1 MLQAA
6 SDIKTSL
13 LRTDPGGLR
22 LMRGVHLMLTVLGAV
37 FLANVVASFVPGQSA
52 FKLAVL
58 AAASGGHCLMFTPVS
73 TRKAEVLGILKL
85 GVLLTSLFA
94 LGAVVAEL
102 SGKSASTVLQGL
114 WIAAIMLGF
123 AMQGLGPFWQR
134 AGRSMA
140 ICWLFV
146 VLGNVGGSPG
156 LWLPVM
162 AVLGMVTALVVR
174 TGPWRP
180 STYRTYLRVEAAN
193 RQAMATYLRQLSGRA
208 TGSSGDAAV
217 RIRDLAKLRMEL
229 QVCADLLRPEGE
241 LQGMS
246 PEAAIMVELA
256 LEVVGDARDQLSR
269 DARTRLAQ
277 DDGFRRA
284 VDRLVHRLETGEG
297 VPEESDV
304 GEGKTGASAPA
315 ASWLQA
321 DAAVTAH
328 DRFQELRIAQA
339 FKRLWLLA
347 AKDQPV
353 RLSLGTDDDSRE
365 GGWLRKLSWRLSL
378 QAGVAAG
385 IGFSLGFAFDLNHA
399 YWVTLTIIIVLS
411 NSLGATLLRTAQ
423 RIGGTAGGVVLAMLV
438 DPALAEFPSVRL
450 VLVVIAIPGVI
461 VFLDRNYAI
470 ASGIISFLVVMG
482 LQTLEG
488 LPVDELWSRL
498 YDTMIGAGVGLA
510 AAWLLFPNRTGASFK
525 VLASDYLNACRNC
538 LRAEGGKADTDLQDL
553 ARLRTAASTL
563 IATARSYR
571 IEQAPWSS
579 FTRSASDLNV
589 LVIVLAQY
597 VVLYREARSDVTRE
611 TVEAQA
617 RSGIDAL
624 VARMDKRLEDEFSA
638 VLDGR
643 PRQTVP
649 GLEDDWM
656 TAMPEGATGNLALET
671 GWVAMLYHA
680 RKIVRCLDGLRKE
693 KFLSGPT

>member
-37 FLANVVASFVPGQSA
+37 FLANAVASFVPGQSA

-58 AAASGGHCLMFTPVS
+58 AAAAGGHCLLFTPVS
-73 TRKAEVLGILKL
+73 TRRAEVLGIAKL
-85 GVLLTSLFA
+85 GGLLTLLFT
-94 LGAVVAEL
+94 LGAVAAEI
-102 SGKSASTVLQGL
+102 SGKSGSTVLQLL
-114 WIAAIMLGF
+114 WIAVIMLGF
-123 AMQGLGPFWQR
+123 ALQGLSPFWQR
-134 AGRSMA
+134 VGRSMA
-140 ICWLFV
+140 ISWLFV
-146 VLGNVGGSPG
+146 VLGNLGGSPG
-156 LWLPVM
+156 LWLPAM
-162 AVLGMVTALVVR
+162 AVLGTVTALVIR

-193 RQAMATYLRQLSGRA
+193 RQAMATYLRQLSGRSA
-208 TGSSGDAAV
+208 GPAGGTAI
-217 RIRDLAKLRMEL
+217 RIRDLAKLRVEL
-229 QVCADLLRPEGE
+229 QACADLLTPEGE
-241 LQGMS
+241 LPGMS

-256 LEVVGDARDQLSR
+256 LEVVADARAQLSQ
-269 DARTRLAQ
+269 DARNQLAQ
-277 DDGFRRA
+277 DAGFRRT
-284 VDRLVHRLETGEG
+284 VDRLVHRLETGEAG
-297 VPEESDV
+297 VGEEDN
-304 GEGKTGASAPA
+304 GEGKPA
-315 ASWLQA
+315 ESWLQA
-321 DAAVTAH
+321 ASGAATQ

-347 AKDQPV
+347 ARDKPV
-353 RLSLGTDDDSRE
+353 RLSSGGSEKGHTD
-365 GGWLRKLSWRLSL
+365 GWWQKLSWRLSL
-378 QAGVAAG
+378 QAGAAAG
-385 IGFSLGFAFDLNHA
+385 IGFSLGLAFNLNHA

-438 DPALAEFPSVRL
+438 DPALSEFPSVRL
-450 VLVVIAIPGVI
+450 ALVVLAIPGVI

-482 LQTLEG
+482 LQTLEH
-488 LPVDELWSRL
+488 LPIVELWSRL

-510 AAWLLFPNRTGASFK
+510 AAWLLFPNRTGASFAG
-525 VLASDYLNACRNC
+525 LASDYLNACRSC
-538 LRAEGGKADTDLQDL
+538 LRAEGGRAETDLQDL

-563 IATARSYR
+563 IATAKSYR

-597 VVLYREARSDVTRE
+597 VVLYREARSDVMRE
-611 TVEAQA
+611 KGESPGQ
-617 RSGIDAL
+617 SGIDAL

-656 TAMPEGATGNLALET
+656 AAIPEGATGNLALET
-671 GWVAMLYHA
+671 SWVAMLYHA
-680 RKIVRCLDGLRKE
+680 RKVVRCLDGLRKE
-693 KFLSGPT
+693 TFFSGPA

>member
-1 MLQAA
+1 MLQVV
-6 SDIKTSL
+6 SDVKTSL

-58 AAASGGHCLMFTPVS
+58 AAAAGGHCLMFTPVS
-73 TRKAEVLGILKL
+73 TRKAEIFGILKL
-85 GVLLTSLFA
+85 GALLTALFA
-94 LGAVVAEL
+94 LGAVAAEV
-102 SGKSASTVLQGL
+102 SGKSASTVLQAL

-123 AMQGLGPFWQR
+123 AMQGLSPFWQR

-146 VLGNVGGSPG
+146 VLGNLGGSPG
-156 LWLPVM
+156 LWLPAM
-162 AVLGMVTALVVR
+162 AVLGTLTALVVR

-193 RQAMATYLRQLSGRA
+193 RQAMATYLRQLSGRSA
-208 TGSSGDAAV
+208 GSPGAAAI

-229 QVCADLLRPEGE
+229 QACADLLRPEGE

-256 LEVVGDARDQLSR
+256 LEVVGDARTQLSQ
-269 DARTRLAQ
+269 DARNRLAQ
-277 DDGFRRA
+277 DDGVRRT

-297 VPEESDV
+297 DTV
-304 GEGKTGASAPA
+304 EGDAGDGAPA
-315 ASWLQA
+315 AGWLQA
-321 DAAVTAH
+321 DGGATAH

-347 AKDQPV
+347 AKDKPV
-353 RLSLGTDDDSRE
+353 RLSLGADASGPTH
-365 GGWLRKLSWRLSL
+365 GWWQKLSWRLSL

-385 IGFSLGFAFDLNHA
+385 IGFSLGLAFDLNHA

-438 DPALAEFPSVRL
+438 DPALAEFPAVRL

-488 LPVDELWSRL
+488 LPIGELWSRL

-525 VLASDYLNACRNC
+525 GLASDYLNACRKC
-538 LRAEGGKADTDLQDL
+538 LRVEGGGPDTDLQDL

-579 FTRSASDLNV
+579 FTRSTSDMNV

-597 VVLYREARSDVTRE
+597 VVLYREARSDVARE
-611 TVEAQA
+611 TLESPAK
-617 RSGIDAL
+617 SGIDAL
-624 VARMDKRLEDEFSA
+624 VARMDKRLEDEFAA
-638 VLDGR
+638 VLEGR

-656 TAMPEGATGNLALET
+656 SAMPEGATGNLALET

-693 KFLSGPT
+693 KFLSGPA

>member
-1 MLQAA
+1 MLQVA

-22 LMRGVHLMLTVLGAV
+22 LIRGFHLMLTVLGAV
-37 FLANVVASFVPGQSA
+37 FLANVVASVVPGQSA
-52 FKLAVL
+52 FTLAVL
-58 AAASGGHCLMFTPVS
+58 AAATGGHCLLFTPVS
-73 TRKAEVLGILKL
+73 TRRAEIVGILKL
-85 GVLLTSLFA
+85 GGFLTLLFA
-94 LGAVVAEL
+94 VGAVAAEVA
-102 SGKSASTVLQGL
+102 GKSASTVLQGL

-146 VLGNVGGSPG
+146 ILGNLAGSPG
-156 LWLPVM
+156 VWLPAM
-162 AVLGMVTALVVR
+162 AVLGMVTALAVR

-193 RQAMATYLRQLSGRA
+193 RQAMATYLRQLSGRTA
-208 TGSSGDAAV
+208 RSAGGAAV
-217 RIRDLAKLRMEL
+217 RLRDLAKLRMEL
-229 QVCADLLRPEGE
+229 QACADLLRPEGE

-256 LEVVGDARDQLSR
+256 LEVVGDARAQLSR
-269 DARTRLAQ
+269 DARNRLAQ
-277 DDGFRRA
+277 DAGFRRT

-297 VPEESDV
+297 VTKAGDT
-304 GEGKTGASAPA
+304 GERDGRDGAPA

-321 DAAVTAH
+321 GSEEAAN

-339 FKRLWLLA
+339 FKRLWILA
-347 AKDQPV
+347 ARDKPV
-353 RLSLGTDDDSRE
+353 HLSLDADVNGPTDAWWRQ
-365 GGWLRKLSWRLSL
+365 LSWRLSF

-385 IGFSLGFAFDLNHA
+385 IGFSLGLAFNLNHA

-488 LPVDELWSRL
+488 LPIGELWSRL

-510 AAWLLFPNRTGASFK
+510 AAWLLFPNRTGASFSG
-525 VLASDYLNACRNC
+525 LASDYLNACRDC
-538 LRAEGGKADTDLQDL
+538 LENEGGRAETDLQDL
-553 ARLRTAASTL
+553 ARLRMAASTL

-597 VVLYREARSDVTRE
+597 VVLYREARSDVMRE
-611 TVEAQA
+611 MAESPA

-638 VLDGR
+638 VLEGR

-649 GLEDDWM
+649 GLEDDW
-656 TAMPEGATGNLALET
+656 TAAIPEGATGNLALET

-680 RKIVRCLDGLRKE
+680 RKVVRCLDGLRKE
-693 KFLSGPT
+693 KFLSSPA